1 MQCRLGWFC
10 HCQCVD
16 KEEAKNRR
24 RWRHYAA
31 VETEASSIIHC
42 YWRHINS
49 EPFRDRFLLKKSLVV
64 LSGKIS
70 SLLSVNGHRIMLSY
84 KTLNVINSWVCYL
97 QQYVQVHVDRQSLL
111 LLAEGTHFDT
121 SKRNLCPLC
130 SAYLGLLLAK
140 TNMVMPSDFTCF
152 WPKLIVKARKG
163 REYWKCVSMLL
174 MCFSGEEWGAGDS
187 TSPGTTQYQPWFILV
202 ARPITSCSELTPQN
216 SQL

>member
-10 HCQCVD
+10 YCQCVD

-42 YWRHINS
+42 YWRHNINS

-111 LLAEGTHFDT
+111 LLAEGPILIQANAIFVHCVVHIWAYCWQKPTWWCRLI
-121 SKRNLCPLC
+121 SLVSGRNWL
-130 SAYLGLLLAK
+130 
-140 TNMVMPSDFTCF
+140 
-152 WPKLIVKARKG
+152 
-163 REYWKCVSMLL
+163 WKPERVGNTENVWVCCWCVSAVK
-174 MCFSGEEWGAGDS
+174 SEELVIRPRLAPLS
-187 TSPGTTQYQPWFILV
+187 TSHDSSWLLDP
-202 ARPITSCSELTPQN
+202 
-216 SQL
+216 